1 MPAVVQAPQPPGS
14 QTLPK
19 CHLSVWGKPFSLHP
33 FQIPIEGHFNLTS
46 HFLEEVKGQKTWSNS
61 QSYNV
66 RRADNSRKKIQC
78 RCFHGG
84 RSGAQA
90 LYTVGSCHLC
100 GGVRHQRIKIK
111 SLCAVDTSFPK
122 VGDYLPGIMPWNMR
136 RALPLEG
143 PGEWVGGQ
151 PPCPCPLRLGL
162 VPWPSSCYAETL
174 RVLRRTGT
182 PILSTVLG
190 GLRLVLHLPLPYRS
204 PGECSGPGAAHAGR
218 AGTPPRESL
227 VEPETLLFH
236 ILSEPRYG
244 DSRDPLVI
252 VAELTAKSS
261 HGQR

>member
-90 LYTVGSCHLC
+90 LYTVGPCHLC

-111 SLCAVDTSFPK
+111 SLCALDTSFPK
-122 VGDYLPGIMPWNMR
+122 VGDYLPGIMPWNTR

-143 PGEWVGGQ
+143 PEEWVGGTAALSLSSQ
-151 PPCPCPLRLGL
+151 TRPRTLAQQLLRRDPEGPEADGHSDPQHCPRGAAPGPAPPPSIQ
-162 VPWPSSCYAETL
+162 VPWGVQWPWGCSRRQGWDSPSGVA
-174 RVLRRTGT
+174 
-182 PILSTVLG
+182 G
-190 GLRLVLHLPLPYRS
+190 G
-204 PGECSGPGAAHAGR
+204 A
-218 AGTPPRESL
+218 
-227 VEPETLLFH
+227 
-236 ILSEPRYG
+236 
-244 DSRDPLVI
+244 
-252 VAELTAKSS
+252 
-261 HGQR
+261 